1 MTAKTGPLSGLKV
14 IEMAGLGPA
23 PMCAMLLADLG
34 ATVIRV
40 DRRTPADLGIQRP
53 RKYDLL
59 LRNRDVI
66 GVDLKDPAAIELVL
80 TLVDKADILLEGF
93 RPGVMERLGLGPDVA
108 LGRNGRLVYGRVT
121 GYGQDGPLAQAAG
134 HDLNYVAMAGAI
146 AALGRPGQKPTV
158 PISVIGDYGGGSL
171 YLAFG
176 VLAALFETGRS
187 GKGQVVDAA
196 MVDGVASL
204 QTIFLGLL
212 GAGMWQG
219 ERGNNLLDGG
229 AHFYE
234 VYECADGEFISVA
247 AVEQR
252 FYDELLERL
261 EISAEQI
268 GPHTDPHNWPKGKAI
283 LAERFKRRPRAEW
296 CEILEGTDV
305 CFAPVL
311 SWGEA
316 AKHPHLQ
323 QRGTFCEIEGVLQPA
338 VAPRFSRTAPGAPV
352 GPKEI
357 TSRNNTAAL
366 EQWLDADAVEAL
378 RRAGT
383 IS

>member
-1 MTAKTGPLSGLKV
+1 MTTKTGPLRGLKV
-14 IEMAGLGPA
+14 IEMAGLGPG

-40 DRRTPADLGIQRP
+40 DRRVPADLGIKRP

-80 TLVDKADILLEGF
+80 TLAETADILLEGF
-93 RPGVMERLGLGPDVA
+93 RPGVMERLGLGPEIA
-108 LGRNGRLVYGRVT
+108 LGRNPRLVYGRVT
-121 GYGQDGPLAQAAG
+121 GYGQEGPLAQAAG

-158 PISVIGDYGGGSL
+158 PINVIGDYGGGSL

-176 VLAALFETGRS
+176 VLAALFEVGRS

-204 QTIFLGLL
+204 QTLFLGLQ
-212 GAGMWQG
+212 GAGMWGG

-252 FYDELLERL
+252 FYDELLQHL
-261 EISAEQI
+261 EIPAEQI
-268 GPHTDPHNWPKGKAI
+268 GPHTDPANWPNGKA
-283 LAERFKRRPRAEW
+283 LFAERFKRRTRVEW
-296 CEILEGTDV
+296 CTLLEGTDV

-311 SWGEA
+311 SWKESA
-316 AKHPHLQ
+316 QHPHLK
-323 QRGTFCEIEGVLQPA
+323 QRGTFCEIDGVLQPA
-338 VAPRFSRTAPGAPV
+338 AAPRFSRTVPGVPV

-357 TSRNNTAAL
+357 TSENNIVAL

>member
-1 MTAKTGPLSGLKV
+1 VTTKTGPLRGLKV

-34 ATVIRV
+34 ATVIRI
-40 DRRTPADLGIQRP
+40 DRRVPADLGIKRP

-80 TLVDKADILLEGF
+80 KLVDKADILLEGF
-93 RPGVMERLGLGPDVA
+93 RPGVMERLGLGPDIA
-108 LGRNGRLVYGRVT
+108 LSRNPRLVYGRVT

-146 AALGRPGQKPTV
+146 RTLGRPGQKPTV

-176 VLAALFETGRS
+176 VLAALFEARGS
-187 GKGQVVDAA
+187 GKGQIVDAA

-204 QTIFLGLL
+204 QTIFLGLQ
-212 GAGMWQG
+212 GAGMWRG

-234 VYECADGEFISVA
+234 VYECGDGEFISVA

-252 FYDELLERL
+252 FYDELLQHL
-261 EISAEQI
+261 GISADEI
-268 GPHTDPHNWPKGKAI
+268 GPHTDPNNWPKGKA
-283 LAERFKRRPRAEW
+283 LFTERFKRRTRAEW
-296 CEILEGTDV
+296 CAILEGTDV

-311 SWGEA
+311 SWDEA
-316 AKHPHLQ
+316 AQHPHLKE
-323 QRGTFCEIEGVLQPA
+323 RGTFCEIEGVLQPA
-338 VAPRFSRTAPGAPV
+338 VAPRFSRTVPNAPV

-357 TSRNNTAAL
+357 TSQNNIVAL
-366 EQWLDADAVEAL
+366 EHWLDQDSVEAL

-383 IS
+383 IT

>member
-1 MTAKTGPLSGLKV
+1 VTTRTGPLRGLKV

-40 DRRTPADLGIQRP
+40 DRRAPADLGIKRP
-53 RKYDLL
+53 RQYDLL

-66 GVDLKDPAAIELVL
+66 GVDLKDPAAVELVL
-80 TLVDKADILLEGF
+80 RLVDQADLLLEGF
-93 RPGVMERLGLGPDVA
+93 RPGVMERLGLGPEVA
-108 LGRNGRLVYGRVT
+108 LGRNPRLVYGRVT

-134 HDLNYVAMAGAI
+134 HDLNYVAMAGALRT
-146 AALGRPGQKPTV
+146 LGRPGQKPTV
-158 PISVIGDYGGGSL
+158 PISVIGDHGGGAL

-176 VLAALFETGRS
+176 LLAALFEANGS
-187 GKGQVVDAA
+187 GQGQVVDAA

-204 QTIFLGLL
+204 QTIILGLRA
-212 GAGMWQG
+212 AGMWQG

-234 VYECADGEFISVA
+234 VYECAGGEFISVA

-252 FYDELLERL
+252 FYDQLLERL
-261 EISAEQI
+261 EIPAGQI
-268 GPHTDPHNWPKGKAI
+268 GPHTDPASWRKGKAI
-283 LAERFKRRPRAEW
+283 LAERFKRRTRAQW

-311 SWGEA
+311 SWEEA
-316 AKHPHLQ
+316 ARHPHMKE
-323 QRGTFCEIEGVLQPA
+323 RGTFCDIDGVLQPA
-338 VAPRFSRTAPGAPV
+338 PAPRFSRTVPGAPV
-352 GPKEI
+352 APKEI
-357 TSRNNTAAL
+357 TAGNNTAAL
-366 EQWLDADAVEAL
+366 EQWLGQETVEAL

-383 IS
+383 IA